1 MARLPLNRA
10 GALADG
16 ETVTLKAEA
25 PLGDWDGVSDRGEA
39 GQWSFTLTAE
49 PMEGHT
55 DTLATPAALGERQ
68 VEALSVTVSPLG
80 TGAAG
85 PGDGARGIP
94 GGAGPVGAAWDWFV
108 VRDEDGRYY
117 PYDVLTSEATEDGAA
132 WEESYILYGLEDP
145 ETLELLPAELEG
157 GFVTVEPGGPA
168 LAGGRGVYT
177 FASFTVEEGQM
188 ALRLEPDGVVGNTG
202 YCGSIA
208 YFLDGA
214 GEKLFYGDGGP
225 RRLPEQ
231 LHQLAG
237 RQRHHH
243 PGPWT
248 RPHRP
253 RRRGWPGW
261 SCMRNTMCRKR
272 GTGVLL
278 PLTK

>member
-1 MARLPLNRA
+1 MELQIEQLHTRPPEMISELTDVWEASVRATHLFLSEEEIQRL
-10 GALADG
+10 
-16 ETVTLKAEA
+16 
-25 PLGDWDGVSDRGEA
+25 RGYVP
-39 GQWSFTLTAE
+39 Q
-49 PMEGHT
+49 
-55 DTLATPAALGERQ
+55 
-68 VEALSVTVSPLG
+68 ALSSVAHL
-80 TGAAG
+80 A
-85 PGDGARGIP
+85 
-94 GGAGPVGAAWDWFV
+94 V

-157 GFVTVEPGGPA
+157 GFVTVGLEDLPWQGEGG
-168 LAGGRGVYT
+168 YT

-214 GEKLFYGDGGP
+214 GEKLFYGDGAPDVYQNSYTDWRDGSVTITWS
-225 RRLPEQ
+225 LDEAAQ
-231 LHQLAG
+231 AQAEGLAG
-237 RQRHHH
+237 LELYEEHYVPQE
-243 PGPWT
+243 
-248 RPHRP
+248 
-253 RRRGWPGW
+253 
-261 SCMRNTMCRKR
+261 